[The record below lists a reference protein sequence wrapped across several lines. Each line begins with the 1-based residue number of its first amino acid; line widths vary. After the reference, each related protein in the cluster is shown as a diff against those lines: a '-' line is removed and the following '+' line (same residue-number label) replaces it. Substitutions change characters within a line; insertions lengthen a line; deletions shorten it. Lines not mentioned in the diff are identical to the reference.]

1 MVSDCQSKVEV
12 LIIDMLLVIL
22 HHVIDANKTMSVVV
36 DVTDMTSCA
45 LVCEV
50 ISPHLGEW
58 AIAAH
63 GMYESHEVSLVLL

>member
-50 ISPHLGEW
+50 ISPH
-58 AIAAH
+58 H
-63 GMYESHEVSLVLL
+63 